1 MILCRFDNNGP
12 GPNGPDTNGPDKMS
26 APGHAMRMLLLCA
39 AAAAATCARA
49 QSEADFFKGKQI
61 RVIVGFGAGN
71 EYDIGAR
78 VLAHHLGKHIPG
90 QPTVIVQNM
99 PQAASIVAANY
110 VYAQAPRDGTVIGAL
125 SRNITGQ
132 ALLGQP
138 NLDVD
143 PRQFIW
149 LGGTSFPGR
158 VCVVGANAPVQ
169 KPADIFMRELI
180 VGSNGA
186 GNSTNI
192 LPTVFNHVLGAKF
205 RLIEGYK
212 GTPDIAL
219 AIERGEVEG
228 VCSSYGQFRASA
240 QSFRDGKLRVLF
252 RAEEAAMPEIPDA
265 PSIYEFAKTEEQKQF
280 MRFVFSST
288 EYGRPYVLPPGVPAE
303 RVATMRRAVAEAVRD
318 PELVAEA
325 EKLQVD
331 MSWRPPENL
340 ERLTAAIYKTSPDM
354 IEAVKKLVPNMQ

>member
-1 MILCRFDNNGP
+1 MNVPKVTSLVAFASLLAF
-12 GPNGPDTNGPDKMS
+12 S
-26 APGHAMRMLLLCA
+26 ATACA
-39 AAAAATCARA
+39 QT
-49 QSEADFFKGKQI
+49 EAEFFKNKQI
-61 RVIVGFGAGN
+61 RMVVGFGAGN

-78 VLAHHLGKHIPG
+78 ILARHLGKHIPG

-110 VYAQAPRDGTVIGAL
+110 VYTQAPRDGTVIGAL
-125 SRNITGQ
+125 SRNIANQ
-132 ALLGQP
+132 ALLGQQ
-138 NLDVD
+138 NLEVD

-149 LGGTSFPGR
+149 LGATSFPGR
-158 VCVVGANAPVQ
+158 VCVVGKNAPVQ
-169 KPADIFMRELI
+169 KAADIFARELI

-212 GTPDIAL
+212 GTPDIVL

-240 QSFRDGKLRVLF
+240 QSFREGKLRVLF
-252 RAEEAAMPEIPDA
+252 RAEETAMPEIPDA
-265 PSIYEFAKTEEQKQF
+265 PSIYEFAKTDEQKQF

-303 RVATMRRAVAEAVRD
+303 RAATLRRAVAEAVND
-318 PELVAEA
+318 PELIAEA

-340 ERLTAAIYKTSPDM
+340 ERLTAALYKTSPEM
-354 IEAVKKLVPNMQ
+354 IDAVKKLVPNMQ